1 MDIGHSNLLTVVQ
14 DIDGSLTGARGNQG
28 QPVISTTSTR
38 FLRPP
43 QWRIE
48 CRSSETCGISSTVY
62 ASVFLQP
69 LSSISLY
76 NGAAGAQQQDSMQYW
91 NQYTASGYGTLS
103 VFLEAFISRHHSIDI

>member
-14 DIDGSLTGARGNQG
+14 DIDGTLTGARGNQG

-48 CRSSETCGISSTVY
+48 CLSSETCGISSTAY

-69 LSSISLY
+69 LTSTSLY
-76 NGAAGAQQQDSMQYW
+76 NGPAGAQQQDSMGYW
-91 NQYTASGYGTLS
+91 NQYNSQK
-103 VFLEAFISRHHSIDI
+103 